1 MNKTGSACLECWTLH
16 SSLRKAS
23 EEILRSEMIKMVFQW
38 VVAAAVYGSISIGPW
53 FSFRK

>member
-1 MNKTGSACLECWTLH
+1 MNKTGSARLECWTLH
-16 SSLRKAS
+16 SSLWKAS